1 MNMMDSMELDLVR
14 ENLYTVFI
22 GFNDSYDFRG
32 CERQSDLLDCVFA
45 Q

>member
-1 MNMMDSMELDLVR
+1 MNIMDTMELDLVR
-14 ENLYTVFI
+14 KISTAVFI

-32 CERQSDLLDCVFA
+32 CERQSHLLDCVFA